1 MEKDETTK
9 RAFQQAEDLTKR
21 LIAELKKTE
30 DASPYVLTQAYISLG
45 CALVDTF
52 SEQVPEVMEP
62 FMQSVEKFVATLRR
76 MQTNKN

>member
-21 LIAELKKTE
+21 LIAELPTKNV
-30 DASPYVLTQAYISLG
+30 SPRVLVLAYISLG
-45 CALVDTF
+45 GTLADTF
-52 SEQVPEVMEP
+52 SKQVPEVMEP
-62 FMQSVEKFVATLRR
+62 FMQSVEEFVATLRR